1 MASPF
6 SDDVVPHLSER
17 DARTLTQ
24 HVIERLQTLGVRP
37 SRFGIL
43 LDQEGFWFTADIHG
57 KTVSARTGQGAFT
70 YDAVAR
76 ELVLASVDPGWDR
89 LTIQKG

>member
-1 MASPF
+1 MGSPF
-6 SDDVVPHLSER
+6 SDDVVPSLSER
-17 DARTLTQ
+17 DARTLTR

-37 SRFGIL
+37 SRFGIS
-43 LDQEGFWFTADIHG
+43 LDREGFWFTADIHG